1 MRTSVPRPGP
11 LYLCHVIQYVLD
23 FLDLLV
29 FLVFL
34 LFLEH
39 LDFQDF
45 PKKKK
50 GEFSEKSGLYLK

>member
-1 MRTSVPRPGP
+1 MRTSVQRPGP

-50 GEFSEKSGLYLK
+50 KENFQRKAVCI